1 MTRGCGDS
9 SGSGWSILEMLL
21 VLLMLAVLAAAAYP
35 SYSQFVVR
43 SKRVEGQTALMTLM
57 QQQERYFSG
66 NNSYIAFSSASI
78 EPAARQFRWWSG
90 SSATRSAYEVEGKAC
105 DGERIEDCVEL
116 VATPGGGHVDI
127 HYKDDECGKL
137 ILRSSGLR
145 LASGPGARCWQ

>member
-1 MTRGCGDS
+1 M
-9 SGSGWSILEMLL
+9 LETLL
-21 VLLMLAVLAAAAYP
+21 VLLMLAVLAAAVYP

-78 EPAARQFRWWSG
+78 DPAARQFRWWSG
-90 SSATRSAYEVEGKAC
+90 PSVTRSAYEVEGKAC
-105 DGERIEDCVEL
+105 DGERIEDCIEL
-116 VATPGGGHVDI
+116 VATPGGGHVDL

-137 ILRSSGLR
+137 ILRSSGVR
-145 LASGPGARCWQ
+145 LATGPGARCWQ